1 MFSVC
6 FERQADSVFQVK
18 SHKRK
23 AQFDD
28 EEEVEDE
35 EDEEEGEEEDEEE
48 EEVVEVRRRR
58 DGRFLMRAFQIVTI
72 SNISQALDF

>member
-48 EEVVEVRRRR
+48 EVVEVRRRK
-58 DGRFLMRAFQIVTI
+58 DGRFLMRAFQFVTI